1 MRPAERRSRRFF
13 GGRSISSMLSAERST
28 LSGTVS
34 RCSLFVMD
42 RTTSFSDSI
51 CCTLMVVMTSMPASS
66 RSTTSCQ
73 RFSCVHPGMFV
84 WASSSTRAT
93 CGRRAMTANRSISL
107 NHMPRYFMQRR
118 GTVSRPLA
126 AFCVALRPWVSNRA
140 MTTSLPSSTSRLP
153 SDSIAYVLPTPGAH
167 RAEPS
172 AHPAS
177 SPPYSLHFE
186 VPPHVIRSVAS
197 SRTDAAPPRT
207 TMPHP
212 SGMSF
217 IYGLSHLA

>member
-1 MRPAERRSRRFF
+1 
-13 GGRSISSMLSAERST
+13 MLSAERST

-107 NHMPRYFMQRR
+107 NHMPRYFIQRR

-153 SDSIAYVLPTPGAH
+153 SDSIAYVLPTPGA
-167 RAEPS
+167 AP
-172 AHPAS
+172 
-177 SPPYSLHFE
+177 
-186 VPPHVIRSVAS
+186 
-197 SRTDAAPPRT
+197 SRTLSVPRFVTAIFPPFRSSAACHTFR
-207 TMPHP
+207 
-212 SGMSF
+212 
-217 IYGLSHLA
+217 GLKPDGCGTAAHDGAASVRDVLHLRIIPVFWPDDI